1 LSSELQY
8 WGCWRDRCERLEKT
22 AIGGEG
28 RGEESRSLYG
38 SLASF
43 VRLHSYIVVII
54 RRVAEAPG
62 SSGWSTKKDAISRTR
77 FSESSENGTKLNTT
91 FHTSSKE
98 RTVYLSSSKYP
109 PDSRASADSIQ
120 PQTSFKAFLTFE
132 FTRAF
137 SLMISLN
144 HRFCEVSYSR
154 E

>member
-1 LSSELQY
+1 MSSELQY
-8 WGCWRDRCERLEKT
+8 WGCWRDRCERRRERWEEK
-22 AIGGEG
+22 GG
-28 RGEESRSLYG
+28 ESRSLYH
-38 SLASF
+38 SLTSF
-43 VRLHSYIVVII
+43 VRLHLYIVVII

-77 FSESSENGTKLNTT
+77 FFQSSEDGTKLNTT

-109 PDSRASADSIQ
+109 PDSRDSADSIQ
-120 PQTSFKAFLTFE
+120 PQTSFRAFLTFG
-132 FTRAF
+132 FTCVF